1 MTAKQET
8 LVDVLSEGTVHL
20 CEGASKDG
28 RIRVEGEFG
37 RWDRATA
44 NKRLYPKTLWESNIK
59 RLTPSMSRKKVIGEL
74 DHPDDGKTSLKRAS
88 HVITKLWLDNDG
100 RVMGEA
106 EIVPTRH
113 GKDLEA
119 LFRSGV
125 PIGISSRGYGS
136 TKPNDHGEDVVQ
148 SDYKLVTFDFVAEP
162 ADGDAYPEVFF
173 EGVEF
178 PMADEK
184 ELEKKFEKAVEQ
196 GPATV
201 STESLRREFEV
212 SMLSRIADMKESL
225 RDEVRK
231 EMLEDPEVGK
241 AKATLEAILDLVG
254 AAALPD
260 DLSKIVKQKDVEIA
274 ALQRELQEQNLKLEE
289 AQEQIEALAK
299 ATKFAGYKFHLE
311 NLIRESEDADLIR
324 QCIGDVSE
332 YDSTG
337 ALTERVEEVC
347 EELEARKLE
356 EQAAYEKKHAAE
368 KALQNKN
375 RALAD
380 GLEEALQANRTLA
393 LQLYA
398 ERKLRSHPQARKIQK
413 VFEKT
418 GLESKEQID
427 EILEGFREEE
437 EPENYEEV
445 RNRIRSV
452 IGGGRRSGSLDEAR
466 LPAGSDDY
474 NGLGAPL
481 AELQKLSG
489 ISRA

>member
-1 MTAKQET
+1 MAQKTET
-8 LVDVLSEGTVHL
+8 LVDILSEGTLQL
-20 CEGASKDG
+20 CEGTTKDG

-44 NKRLYPKTLWESNIK
+44 NKRLYPKDLWESNIK
-59 RLTPSMSRKKVIGEL
+59 RLTPAMSRKKVIGEL

-88 HVITKLWLDNDG
+88 HVITKLWLDDEG

-106 EIVPTRH
+106 EIVPTRL

-136 TKPNDHGEDVVQ
+136 TKPNTQGEDVVQ

-184 ELEKKFEKAVEQ
+184 ELEKKFEKVVEQ
-196 GPATV
+196 GAATV
-201 STESLRREFEV
+201 STESLRKEFEV

-254 AAALPD
+254 SAALPD
-260 DLSKIVKQKDVEIA
+260 DLSKIVKQKDSEIA
-274 ALQRELQEQNLKLEE
+274 ALQRDLHERDLKLEE
-289 AQEQIEALAK
+289 AQQQIDMLASAAK
-299 ATKFAGYKFHLE
+299 SAGYKFHLE
-311 NLIRESEDADLIR
+311 NLIRGNDDAELIR
-324 QCIGDVSE
+324 QFVGDVSE
-332 YDSTG
+332 YTSTG
-337 ALTERVEEVC
+337 ALTERVEEVQ
-347 EELEARKLE
+347 EELTARRLE
-356 EQAAYEKKHAAE
+356 EEAENEKKHAAE

-375 RALAD
+375 RALSD

-398 ERKLRSHPQARKIQK
+398 ERKIRNHPQARKIQK
-413 VFEKT
+413 ALEHT

-437 EPENYEEV
+437 EPETYDQV
-445 RNRIRSV
+445 RNRVRKV
-452 IGGGRRSGSLDEAR
+452 IGGGRRSSSLDEAR